1 MIKMRFGIR
10 VKYLLSDFNETWI
23 FSTELSKD
31 TQVSNSM
38 KIRPSGAHLFR
49 ADG

>member
-1 MIKMRFGIR
+1 MIKMCFGIR

-31 TQVSNSM
+31 TLANSM
-38 KIRPSGAHLFR
+38 KIRPSGAELFR